1 MWVISNLIYRVMS
14 VLWLFWWLG
23 RSLWLGYQTRQDF
36 SCCFWWFTLLTSD
49 SPQSFVYTEIN
60 TASSHLREKTSYS
73 KNECFSVSKENII
86 FRGWTS
92 KIPKSSQSTKCA
104 VIISCLSDVRA
115 GLSIT
120 RALAFRISSRYQKAG
135 KDSLVV
141 ADGKDR
147 RGVGVMIWQR
157 GRPSRNM
164 PCRHT
169 LFMSWNCLGVG
180 REGWWQIVCL
190 KWIRLPF

>member
-49 SPQSFVYTEIN
+49 SPQSLVYTEIN

-120 RALAFRISSRYQKAG
+120 RWHFVFQVDIRKPEKTPWLWLMVKIGGESEWWYDREGGRHEIC
-135 KDSLVV
+135 LV
-141 ADGKDR
+141 D
-147 RGVGVMIWQR
+147 
-157 GRPSRNM
+157 M
-164 PCRHT
+164 PCLCHER
-169 LFMSWNCLGVG
+169 
-180 REGWWQIVCL
+180 Q
-190 KWIRLPF
+190 